1 MFMNTENSKLS
12 EPHKFF
18 LNLSQIL
25 DLMSSNKI
33 FSLQKLYIYYT
44 KKYTRQQHKN
54 NKLKIIAPTF
64 LALNYQMF
72 VFSVI
77 YSKSYQ
83 VHHKKHES
91 TSINSAIPIYF
102 KVIINRVVFKIADR
116 YKLELQTPETRK
128 LFGSTKKLIE
138 KTKNGGNY
146 PVLKWLK

>member
-1 MFMNTENSKLS
+1 M
-12 EPHKFF
+12 
-18 LNLSQIL
+18 QIL
-25 DLMSSNKI
+25 DLMSSNKG

-54 NKLKIIAPTF
+54 NKLKIIAPTL

-91 TSINSAIPIYF
+91 TSFNSPIPIYF
-102 KVIINRVVFKIADR
+102 KVIINRVVFKIANG

-128 LFGSTKKLIE
+128 LYGNTKKLIE
-138 KTKNGGNY
+138 KQKMEEITQYWSGWSNIRTM
-146 PVLKWLK
+146 